1 MSSRLTLAALVIKAA
16 LLPAT
21 TFAAAEP
28 VTVASPDGR
37 IQVQL
42 SVKEKLDPYPAGTR
56 LYYSMSVDGREILLD
71 SPFGL
76 DFKDMPPIARD
87 LAIKDQSRRSVNETW
102 RTVYGKSSLVV
113 DRYNEMRLALE
124 ETREPGRRIGFVVRA
139 YDDGIAFRY
148 YIPSQ
153 PSVGNFLLSS
163 ERSEFHF
170 AGNHTV
176 WAARYDT
183 YVSHQE
189 NEFDRISLNKITTA
203 NIVGLP
209 LTVEIDRSTYVALT
223 EADLTDW
230 AGMYLTALGN
240 QPNALV
246 TTLSPLPAMPGVLV
260 RSSAPRYSP
269 WRVMM
274 IGRTPG
280 ALIESNLVL
289 NLSEPCA
296 LSDTSWIRPGR
307 SAWDRWWSGS
317 YAPDANFKVGMN
329 TQTMNYFTQ
338 LAADMG
344 WEYVLV
350 DWYWYGDPEK
360 PVADITR
367 PAPDVDI
374 PAIVRYARERNV
386 KVLLWLR
393 WNHADKQME
402 EAFPLYEKW
411 GIAGVKID
419 FMQRDDQE
427 MVNFFEKTVKLAARH
442 QLLVDFHGAYKP
454 TGIRRTWPN
463 LITREGVLGNEYNK
477 WSSRVTPEHNVTIP
491 FTRMLAGPMD
501 FTPGGFRHATKAN
514 FRAQDSAPF
523 VMGTRAH
530 QLAMMV
536 VYESP
541 LQVLC
546 DSPYAYRNQKGT
558 EFLKAVPTT
567 WDETRVL
574 NGEIGEYVTIARRA
588 ANRWFLGSMTNS
600 TPRDLD
606 VALDFLEPG
615 QYQLHLY
622 RDTGESAEYPDRLEE
637 EARTVN
643 SGDSLHLKL
652 APAGGCA
659 AWLERMWQ
667 K

>member
-1 MSSRLTLAALVIKAA
+1 MSNRPILAPLALAI
-16 LLPAT
+16 LLFPAIG
-21 TFAAAEP
+21 FAASEP
-28 VTVASPDGR
+28 VTVSSPDGR
-37 IQVQL
+37 IQLHL
-42 SVKEKLDPYPAGTR
+42 SIKEKLEPYPSGSR
-56 LYYSMSVDGREILLD
+56 LYYSVSVDGKEILLD

-87 LAIKDQSRRSVNETW
+87 LAIKGQPRRSVNESWKTI
-102 RTVYGKSSLVV
+102 YGKSSLVV
-113 DRYNEMRLALE
+113 DRYNEVRLYLE
-124 ETREPGRRIGFVVRA
+124 ETREPGRRIEFVVRA
-139 YDDGIAFRY
+139 YDDGVAFRY
-148 YIPSQ
+148 YIPAQ
-153 PSVGNFLLSS
+153 PSVGNFSLTS

-176 WAARYDT
+176 WAARYNT

-189 NEFDRISLNKITTA
+189 NEFDRVPLDRITTA

-209 LTVEIDRSTYVALT
+209 LTIEVDKSTYVALT

-246 TTLSPLPAMPGVLV
+246 TTLSPLPTMPGVLV
-260 RSSAPRYSP
+260 RSAAPRYSP
-269 WRVMM
+269 WRVIM

-280 ALIESNLVL
+280 ALIESNLIL
-289 NLSEPCA
+289 NLSEPCVLA
-296 LSDTSWIRPGR
+296 DTSWIKPGR

-317 YAPDANFKVGMN
+317 YAPDTNFKVGMN
-329 TQTMNYFTQ
+329 THTMNYFTQ

-360 PVADITR
+360 PLADITR
-367 PAPDVDI
+367 SAPDVDI
-374 PAIVRYARERNV
+374 PAIVRYAKERNV
-386 KVLLWLR
+386 KVLVWLR
-393 WNHADKQME
+393 WNHAERQME

-427 MVNFFEKTVKLAARH
+427 MVNFYEKTVKLAAKYH
-442 QLLVDFHGAYKP
+442 LLVDFHGAYKP

-477 WSSRVTPEHNVTIP
+477 WSSRVTPEHNVTLP

-514 FRAQDSAPF
+514 FRPQDSAPF

-546 DSPYAYRNQKGT
+546 DTPYAYRNQKGR
-558 EFLKAVPTT
+558 EFLKVVPAT
-567 WDETRVL
+567 WDRTHVI
-574 NGEIGEYVTIARRA
+574 NGEIGEYVTIARRSGD
-588 ANRWFLGSMTNS
+588 RWFLGSMTNS

-606 VALDFLEPG
+606 IPFDFLEPG
-615 QYQLHLY
+615 QYQLHLF
-622 RDTGESAEYPDRLEE
+622 RDAEESAEYPDRLEE
-637 EARTVN
+637 ETRAVN
-643 SGDSLHLKL
+643 SGEKLHLKL

-659 AWLERMWQ
+659 GWLERTAQ